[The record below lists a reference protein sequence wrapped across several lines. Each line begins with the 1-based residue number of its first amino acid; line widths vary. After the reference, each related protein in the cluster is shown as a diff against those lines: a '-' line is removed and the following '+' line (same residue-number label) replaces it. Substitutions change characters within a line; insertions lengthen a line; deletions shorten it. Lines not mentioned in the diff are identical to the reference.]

1 MRISTNTIYS
11 EGISRISTIQTQQ
24 VKLQEQIS
32 TGKRFNSP
40 SEDPIAAARALDI
53 TYAMNVN
60 KSYADTRKSAENYLT
75 TLEGSLQNVTD
86 LMTSVQSALV
96 GAGNG
101 ALSNLERGFKANEL
115 QGQLDALIGIANTQD
130 ASGKYMYGGFQTDV
144 KPFTPTATGA
154 TYNGNNNQTLLQVDS
169 QRFMA
174 INESGSN
181 VFQAGGTDVFAVLT
195 DMIALLNTPITDAAT
210 STTFRNG
217 LATAISKMKSGVDN
231 VLNVRA
237 KVGSNLQELEKINDS
252 GSALD
257 LQYQTAL
264 SEIQD
269 LDYAKALSDVAKY
282 DTIMQAA
289 QKTFGT
295 TTQLSLF
302 DFM

>member
-60 KSYADTRKSAENYLT
+60 KSYADTRKTAENYLT

-86 LMTSVQSALV
+86 LMTSVQSTLV

-181 VFQAGGTDVFAVLT
+181 VFQAGGTDVFAALT
-195 DMIALLNTPITDAAT
+195 DMITLLNTPITDAAT

-237 KVGSNLQELEKINDS
+237 KVGSNLQELDKINDS